1 MVKLLKK
8 IDWDLVLD
16 RTWLSIK
23 LILAF
28 SLVAFVSYKAG
39 QFVPNQKAIAKEM
52 HKLED
57 LYIEK
62 IKVLELKEPEFAY
75 TNDVQFVR
83 AMHKCI
89 DYVNFT
95 LPRLNRIPYEMIVAQ
110 AALETGWGESRF
122 AKEANNL
129 FGIRTWS
136 KDVPGLKPLGVKNT
150 TWKVRIFST
159 KCDSV
164 KEYIRLLN
172 EHPAY
177 EDFRAVRK
185 QYFIRNVDP
194 DPLQLIKNIDKF
206 STTKDYDVRVSRI
219 INKIRKL
226 ESTYA
231 SDKSINK

>member
-16 RTWLSIK
+16 RTWLYIK
-23 LILAF
+23 LILSF
-28 SLVAFVSYKAG
+28 CLVAFVSYKAG

-122 AKEANNL
+122 AREANNL

-219 INKIRKL
+219 INKIREL